1 MERTES
7 KRKNRPSLDL
17 SGTGVSDDIEPM
29 HGANSMYSM
38 ASGEEEEEAEAGDH
52 ASPLRSETGE
62 APLASMENVDI
73 SGGVGTPCYVV
84 NMDNM
89 FEQDTILGKAP
100 PKPSCIRRFLC
111 GSRAK
116 AVVQPT

>member
-100 PKPSCIRRFLC
+100 RKPSCIRRFLC